1 MTDLNAK
8 ALEHMKKGEVEEA
21 VKVLT
26 EQIEKVPT
34 DVVAYIN
41 FGNVLLSMGDVERAA
56 RFYDRAIEI
65 DSNVPTVYY
74 SYGNLYYQAQEYTKA
89 AQKFQMAL
97 EKGLDEADVYFMLGI
112 SLLNQGEAKLA
123 MPYLLTATEKNP
135 DDIEAW
141 FQYALVLAQ
150 LSLFDEAINAFNQV
164 LAMDDTHA
172 DALYYLGTAR
182 LMNGEDSTIIK
193 PLFEKVVT
201 LQPEHEM
208 ALSALDAITAYEK

>member
-1 MTDLNAK
+1 
-8 ALEHMKKGEVEEA
+8 
-21 VKVLT
+21 
-26 EQIEKVPT
+26 
-34 DVVAYIN
+34 
-41 FGNVLLSMGDVERAA
+41 MGDVERAA

-182 LMNGEDSTIIK
+182 LMHGEDSTIIK